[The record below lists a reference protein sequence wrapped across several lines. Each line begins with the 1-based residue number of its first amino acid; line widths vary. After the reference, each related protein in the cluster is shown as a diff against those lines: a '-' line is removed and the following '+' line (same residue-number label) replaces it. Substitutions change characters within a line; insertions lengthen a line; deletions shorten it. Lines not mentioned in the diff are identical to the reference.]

1 MSDKRNAER
10 DAAVNK
16 AARPAMYA
24 FGAAAVICVVGVLLN
39 VAAPDLFV
47 AFGGWVTVIGLL
59 LVISVWAGLAMVRRT
74 NKNAAR
80 PDDQSGPTA

>member
-1 MSDKRNAER
+1 MSDKKDAER

-24 FGAAAVICVVGVLLN
+24 FGAAAVICVLGVFLN
-39 VAAPDLFV
+39 VAVPDLFV
-47 AFGGWVTVIGLL
+47 AFGGWLTVIGLL
-59 LVISVWAGLAMVRRT
+59 FVISVWAGLSMVRRT

-80 PDDQSGPTA
+80 ADDQSGPTA

>member
-1 MSDKRNAER
+1 MSDKRKAEQ
-10 DAAVNK
+10 DAQLNK

-39 VAAPDLFV
+39 VLATDLFV
-47 AFGGWVTVIGLL
+47 AVGGWITVVGLL

-74 NKNAAR
+74 NRAAGR
-80 PDDQSGPTA
+80 TGDQPGTRD